1 MIIFMCKSYEH
12 TIVITNRAL
21 VQGDFLKQMEKVIA
35 LHPYGVILREK
46 DLADEAY
53 EELAK
58 NILTLCEREGVLC
71 FLHSRIAIARKLGC
85 EQMHLSI
92 PALQSLR
99 EQERTVLRKDFRELS
114 ISCHSMEDMDYAV
127 SSGATQIIL
136 GTIFETDC
144 KKGLKGKGLDFV
156 REICKVCP
164 VPVYAIGGINM
175 ERLLEVMDA
184 GAAGGCMMSGFM
196 QLQTFLRD

>member
-1 MIIFMCKSYEH
+1 MCNPYEY

-35 LHPYGVILREK
+35 LHPHEVILREK
-46 DLADEAY
+46 DLADEEY

-58 NILTLCEREGVLC
+58 NILAWCEREGVLC
-71 FLHSRIAIARKLGC
+71 FLHSRIAIAKKLGC
-85 EQMHLSI
+85 EQIHLSI
-92 PALQSLR
+92 PKLQSFS
-99 EQERTVLRKDFRELS
+99 EQERIVLRKDFRGLS
-114 ISCHSMEDMDYAV
+114 ISCHSMEDMKVAV
-127 SSGATQIIL
+127 SSGATQIVL

-156 REICKVCP
+156 RKICEACP

-175 ERLLEVMDA
+175 ERLSPVMDA

-196 QLQTFLRD
+196 RL